1 MILANTNL
9 WVTGL
14 LPSHSFE
21 VNHLLMCKY
30 FSQSAQLCKCRRF
43 FGYLPMPMWS
53 KKQKQNSWLTYSHM
67 IYQKHWLPWWTNPMD
82 PQVYTWRKKIKRR
95 KKKVFR
101 WFGHCGRNPCIEAWK
116 WSFISIV
123 YDDTPPLEKT
133 CKVLMS
139 LTQKWQ
145 AITGVSVNWSPPPPP
160 LAILIMTT
168 NGANQKDMY
177 YFTSCFL
184 YLLFWMW

>member
-1 MILANTNL
+1 
-9 WVTGL
+9 
-14 LPSHSFE
+14 
-21 VNHLLMCKY
+21 MCKY

-43 FGYLPMPMWS
+43 FGYLPNANVVQ
-53 KKQKQNSWLTYSHM
+53 KTETKQLTYLFTHDLSETLAALW
-67 IYQKHWLPWWTNPMD
+67 INPMD
-82 PQVYTWRKKIKRR
+82 PQVYTWRKKEKR
-95 KKKVFR
+95 KKKKDFG
-101 WFGHCGRNPCIEAWK
+101 WFGHCRRNPCIEAWK
-116 WSFISIV
+116 WSFMSIV

-139 LTQKWQ
+139 LTQQRQ

-168 NGANQKDMY
+168 NGANQRDMY

>member
-1 MILANTNL
+1 M
-9 WVTGL
+9 
-14 LPSHSFE
+14 
-21 VNHLLMCKY
+21 
-30 FSQSAQLCKCRRF
+30 
-43 FGYLPMPMWS
+43 
-53 KKQKQNSWLTYSHM
+53 
-67 IYQKHWLPWWTNPMD
+67 
-82 PQVYTWRKKIKRR
+82 
-95 KKKVFR
+95 
-101 WFGHCGRNPCIEAWK
+101 
-116 WSFISIV
+116 SIV

-139 LTQKWQ
+139 LTQQRQ

-168 NGANQKDMY
+168 NGANQRDMY